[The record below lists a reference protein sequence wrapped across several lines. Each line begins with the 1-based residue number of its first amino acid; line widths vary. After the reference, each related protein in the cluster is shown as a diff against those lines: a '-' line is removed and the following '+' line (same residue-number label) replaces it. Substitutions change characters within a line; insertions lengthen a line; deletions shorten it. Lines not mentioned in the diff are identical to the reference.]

1 MSTHNRAAHWNEVY
15 ATKAPNQVSW
25 FQAEPVQSLRMIAA
39 SGANNDAAIIDV
51 GGGASVLVDRLLAA
65 GFTDVS
71 VLDIAENALE
81 RSITRLG
88 QAAARVNWIVADV
101 LSWTPQ
107 RSYDVWHDRAVFHFL
122 TTETDRKA
130 YLTQVR
136 RTVRP
141 GGYVVVATFAEDGP
155 TSCSGLPVAR
165 YSADTLHHAFGR
177 SFELVESIREMHIT
191 PTGAQQ
197 SFVYCLFLV

>member
-1 MSTHNRAAHWNEVY
+1 MSSHNRAAHWNEVY

-39 SGANNDAAIIDV
+39 SGAHQDAAIIDI

-71 VLDIAENALE
+71 LLDIAENALE

-88 QAAARVNWIVADV
+88 QAAAKVNWIVADV

-107 RSYDVWHDRAVFHFL
+107 RRYDVWHDRAVFHFL
-122 TTETDRKA
+122 TEERDRVA
-130 YLTQVR
+130 YRNVLSLGLK
-136 RTVRP
+136 P
-141 GGYVVVATFAEDGP
+141 GGSLIVATFAADGP
-155 TSCSGLPVAR
+155 ERCSGLKVRRWSSDELAR
-165 YSADTLHHAFGR
+165 EFPGFEMVETGREEHSTPGGAVQPFGWTR
-177 SFELVESIREMHIT
+177 FERT
-191 PTGAQQ
+191 
-197 SFVYCLFLV
+197 